1 VILVVAAASP
11 GSPKFAVINFSNT
24 PPTVVMT
31 PGFENGNIVDCYG
44 TLAAVA
50 ENSGYSVAL
59 FDISTPASPV
69 RIGTVTTGF
78 QIGSI
83 SIDSK
88 YVLTGEFEG
97 SRVSLI
103 DISNPASPSIVSVS
117 DCEPALNI
125 MSNVALRS
133 PTAVVA
139 GDNNSLAL
147 YFADPGVGAAPVP
160 ILYNASGPSDYDGTT
175 AAIAAGG
182 GITTYALSG
191 NTATELTTISYG
203 AGADSVGVAEIPA
216 GGYMVAAGGVGTFT
230 VFAHP
235 SPGEKG
241 SLKTPL
247 QKGTPSTG
255 TVVKFLNNP
264 AIAPFLAVAN
274 VVSSGVYV
282 TQYFI
287 QVETGLPGT
296 NVSFFTPIPEAKVAL
311 STTDLPTLGITAF
324 TPRRRFWPFPIPGW
338 LEKILQA
345 LGL

>member
-1 VILVVAAASP
+1 MILVVAAASP

-31 PGFENGNIVDCYG
+31 PGFDNGNIVDCYG

-50 ENSGYSVAL
+50 ENSGYSVKL

-69 RIGTVTTGF
+69 QVGVVKTGF

-83 SIDSK
+83 SIDRK

-117 DCEPALNI
+117 DCEPTLNI
-125 MSNVALRS
+125 ISNVALRS

-139 GDNNSLAL
+139 GDNNSVAL
-147 YFADPGVGAAPVP
+147 YFADPSVGAVPAP

-175 AAIAAGG
+175 AAIGAGG

-191 NTATELTTISYG
+191 NAATELTTISYG
-203 AGADSVGVAEIPA
+203 AGAGSVAVAEIPA
-216 GGYMVAAGGVGTFT
+216 GGHMVAAGGVGTFT
-230 VFAHP
+230 VFAYP

-241 SLKTPL
+241 HLATPL
-247 QKGTPSTG
+247 QKGIASTG

-274 VVSSGVYV
+274 VVAGGVYV
-282 TQYFI
+282 TQYFTQI
-287 QVETGLPGT
+287 ETGLPGT
-296 NVSFFTPIPEAKVAL
+296 NVSFFTPIPEAKLAL
-311 STTDLPTLGITAF
+311 ATAYLPTLGIAAF
-324 TPRRRFWPFPIPGW
+324 TPKRRFFPFPIPGW

>member
-1 VILVVAAASP
+1 MILVVAAASP

-31 PGFENGNIVDCYG
+31 PGFDNGNIVDCYG

-50 ENSGYSVAL
+50 ENSGYRVSL

-69 RIGTVTTGF
+69 KLSTLTTGF

-103 DISNPASPSIVSVS
+103 DVSNPASPSIVSVS
-117 DCEPALNI
+117 DCEPTLNI
-125 MSNVALRS
+125 ISNVALRS

-139 GDNNSLAL
+139 GDNNSFAL
-147 YFADPGVGAAPVP
+147 YFADPPVGAVPAP
-160 ILYNASGPSDYDGTT
+160 ILYNASGPSDYDGST
-175 AAIAAGG
+175 AAIGASG

-191 NTATELTTISYG
+191 AASTELTTISYG
-203 AGADSVGVAEIPA
+203 AGADSVAVAEIPA

-230 VFAHP
+230 VFAYP

-241 SLKTPL
+241 HLATPL
-247 QKGTPSTG
+247 QKGTSSTG

-264 AIAPFLAVAN
+264 AIAPLLAAAN
-274 VVSSGVYV
+274 VTASGVSV
-282 TQYFI
+282 FQYFI

-296 NVSFFTPIPEAKVAL
+296 KVSFYTPIPEAKVAL
-311 STTDLPTLGITAF
+311 ATAYLPTLGITAF
-324 TPRRRFWPFPIPGW
+324 TSGRRFLPFPIPGW
-338 LEKILQA
+338 IEKILQA